1 MATGSSR
8 WPLPFDRCSN
18 PYRQGLRTAIVI
30 EMQSAKV
37 RRLTVATLAAVSMV
51 TLILTCLGTP
61 LATSEAVASTPL
73 ASSPAPIGARTLD
86 PQATATP
93 VSIEVPTASPSLDSY
108 RTTTPTPSAT
118 PNEHLVRRRTTT
130 TNPVVD
136 LQLAPVTWPVL
147 GRNQTLATDIVI
159 RAGTQAVTVV
169 AVYLDFDPTR
179 LQVTSLEF
187 VGSPENPINI
197 AIQAT
202 YSNATGRIDI
212 STGVFVTTSTPGTG
226 YFRIAR
232 VVFRPTDVAVSP
244 GAMSVTTQIS
254 FANDAIANRE
264 TAVIHGDY
272 SLVRTAPS
280 LTVAIDPGAA
290 PLIDPTAVPV
300 TTLQRGIAQSFAVT
314 ARDRSNSPLVD
325 VGYVVT
331 GNPATAFAFTPGVG
345 ASAPGGLAPV
355 TVSGLTTSGTGVVDL
370 TFRSPSLPG
379 GEVRMS
385 RLVKFTN
392 PSNVATPTPL
402 AQSTT
407 AQMSLQ
413 TGWNLVALPLLP
425 NIPMTSLSLC
435 AIIDG
440 SGGTGTAVEVSQW
453 IYGGWET
460 ARCNLPGSFPMDVSR
475 GYFVRLSKPA
485 TIQFSGTRISGPV
498 SLSIAT
504 GWNLVSFPVCR
515 ASDTASTAVVLVDTA
530 AGAPGTT
537 SEIDRWESGA
547 WDGHIANVA
556 LNRFPIE
563 LGRGYFVRSSRT
575 VAWTMQ

>member
-1 MATGSSR
+1 MQH
-8 WPLPFDRCSN
+8 DN
-18 PYRQGLRTAIVI
+18 LRR
-30 EMQSAKV
+30 V
-37 RRLTVATLAAVSMV
+37 RVAGTAAVSSLA
-51 TLILTCLGTP
+51 LILILIGAP
-61 LATSEAVASTPL
+61 LVASEALPSTP
-73 ASSPAPIGARTLD
+73 R
-86 PQATATP
+86 
-93 VSIEVPTASPSLDSY
+93 ASPLSLFDGHDLD
-108 RTTTPTPSAT
+108 PSAT
-118 PNEHLVRRRTTT
+118 PKPFATEVARAPTSSHPLRTATPTPTLTDQLVRRRSTS

-159 RAGTQAVTVV
+159 RAGPQPVTVV
-169 AVYLDFDPTR
+169 AIYLDFDPTR

-187 VGSPENPINI
+187 VGYPENPINI
-197 AIQAT
+197 PIQLS
-202 YSNATGRIDI
+202 YSNVTGRIDI
-212 STGVFVTTSTPGTG
+212 SAGVFVTTSTPGTG

-232 VVFRPTDVAVSP
+232 VVFWPTDGAVAT
-244 GAMSVTTQIS
+244 GAPSVTTQIS

-290 PLIDPTAVPV
+290 PLIDPTPVPV

-392 PSNVATPTPL
+392 PSTVATPTPL

-475 GYFVRLSKPA
+475 GYFVRVSKPA

-515 ASDTASTAVVLVDTA
+515 SSDTASTAVVLVDTA

>member
-1 MATGSSR
+1 
-8 WPLPFDRCSN
+8 
-18 PYRQGLRTAIVI
+18 
-30 EMQSAKV
+30 MQSAKV

-73 ASSPAPIGARTLD
+73 ASFPAPIGARTLD

-93 VSIEVPTASPSLDSY
+93 VAIEVPTASPSLDSY
-108 RTTTPTPSAT
+108 RTATPTPSAT

-212 STGVFVTTSTPGTG
+212 SAGVFVTTSTPGTG

-280 LTVAIDPGAA
+280 LTVAIDPGAS
-290 PLIDPTAVPV
+290 PLIDPTPVPV

-392 PSNVATPTPL
+392 PSTVATPTPL

-440 SGGTGTAVEVSQW
+440 SGGMGTAVEVSQW

-475 GYFVRLSKPA
+475 GYFVRVSKPA

>member
-1 MATGSSR
+1 
-8 WPLPFDRCSN
+8 
-18 PYRQGLRTAIVI
+18 
-30 EMQSAKV
+30 MQSAKV

-73 ASSPAPIGARTLD
+73 ASFPAPIGARTLD

-93 VSIEVPTASPSLDSY
+93 VAIEVPTASPSLDSY
-108 RTTTPTPSAT
+108 RTATPTPSAT

-212 STGVFVTTSTPGTG
+212 SAGVFVTTSTPGTG

-280 LTVAIDPGAA
+280 LTVAIDPGAS
-290 PLIDPTAVPV
+290 PLIDPTPVPV

-392 PSNVATPTPL
+392 PSTVATPTPL

-475 GYFVRLSKPA
+475 GYFVRVSKPA